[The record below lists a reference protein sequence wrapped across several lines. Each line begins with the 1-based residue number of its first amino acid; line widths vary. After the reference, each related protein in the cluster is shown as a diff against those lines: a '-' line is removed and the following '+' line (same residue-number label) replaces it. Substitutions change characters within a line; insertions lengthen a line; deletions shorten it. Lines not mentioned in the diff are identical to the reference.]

1 MSNLEL
7 NFKNVA
13 IRNKAPTSENK
24 LYVNKSYGGENIFA
38 AKDSS
43 GFVLPNCTGY
53 CYGRCLELGG
63 GVITAPNGDAN
74 QWINNADNSWGRIK
88 KHANNDFRVR
98 FPGMSKETLK
108 LTQSQAKKLLSLPGW
123 LQPNSIACFDS
134 NGKQSAATG
143 WNYGDSG
150 GPGHIVTIEQIVYDS
165 YDVSAYVRTV
175 LQELINKHC
184 VNPETIDLHTMYLEL
199 KYGDI
204 KKWFKKY
211 FNIDIDLKIQELIN
225 KISTVG
231 SIASIIGLVGI
242 VGTIVG
248 IFVSAGLGSGFITK
262 AVIGYFKTMGQMI
275 QILVGILNA
284 SGIQGLI
291 EGLKILSQMSFS
303 VNSMTIGIGTS
314 FIVSMFL
321 SILLPILTSLGL
333 VTGDTAILNILP
345 MLQRCINE
353 DKLLNG
359 KGWQYTLMSA
369 IYMIIACTTKDLYE
383 CSELDNCSVPTK
395 LFMCSESMAGHPIGT
410 EGYFEYTKYPLLN
423 GLADNDCMQGFII
436 GTFLTGEIQD
446 QKEGF
451 PWYITNGGY
460 E

>member
-13 IRNKAPTSENK
+13 IRKIAPTSENK

-74 QWINNADNSWGRIK
+74 QWIDNADNSWGRIK

-143 WNYGDSG
+143 WNYGNSG
-150 GPGHIVTIEQIVYDS
+150 GPGHVATIEQIVYDS

-204 KKWFKKY
+204 KQWFKKY
-211 FNIDIDLKIQELIN
+211 FNIDIDLKIEELIN

-231 SIASIIGLVGI
+231 SIASIIGLVAI
-242 VGTIVG
+242 VGTV
-248 IFVSAGLGSGFITK
+248 
-262 AVIGYFKTMGQMI
+262 
-275 QILVGILNA
+275 VGILALLAGSGALPKFLIEYFKLMGVMIQTLGGILNT
-284 SGIQGLI
+284 SGIHGLI
-291 EGLKILSQMSFS
+291 AFLEMLSTIKLS
-303 VNSMTIGIGTS
+303 VNSMTIASGTS
-314 FIVSMFL
+314 FIVSIFL
-321 SILLPILTSLGL
+321 SILFPILTALGL
-333 VTGDTAILNILP
+333 ITEDTAILNILP

-369 IYMIIACTTKDLYE
+369 IYMVIACTTEDLYE
-383 CSELDNCSVPTK
+383 CGELDNCSVPTK

>member
-1 MSNLEL
+1 MSKLEL

-13 IRNKAPTSENK
+13 IRDKAPTSENK

-143 WNYGDSG
+143 WNYGDPG

-165 YDVSAYVRTV
+165 YDVSSNLSAV

-184 VNPETIDLHTMYLEL
+184 VNPETIDPYTMYLEL

-211 FNIDIDLKIQELIN
+211 FNIDIDLKIKELIN
-225 KISTVG
+225 TISTIG
-231 SIASIIGLVGI
+231 SIASILGLIGI

-248 IFVSAGLGSGFITK
+248 ILASSAGPGVITH
-262 AVIGYFKTMGQMI
+262 AVIGYFKTMGRMI
-275 QILVGILNA
+275 QILGGILNTF
-284 SGIQGLI
+284 GIQGLI
-291 EGLKILSQMSFS
+291 EGLKILSEMTFG
-303 VNSMTIGIGTS
+303 VNSMTIAIGTS
-314 FIVSMFL
+314 FIVSIFL

-359 KGWQYTLMSA
+359 KGWAYTLISA
-369 IYMIIACTTKDLYE
+369 IYMIIACTTEDLYE
-383 CSELDNCSVPTK
+383 CGELDNCSVPTK

-436 GTFLTGEIQD
+436 GTFLTGDIQD
-446 QKEGF
+446 QKESF

>member
-74 QWINNADNSWGRIK
+74 QWIDNADKSWGRIK

-143 WNYGDSG
+143 WNYGDYG

-165 YDVSAYVRTV
+165 YDVSSNLRAV

-184 VNPETIDLHTMYLEL
+184 VNPETIDPYTMYLEL

-204 KKWFKKY
+204 KQWFKKY
-211 FNIDIDLKIQELIN
+211 FNINIDQKIKELAQT
-225 KISTVG
+225 ISAAG
-231 SIASIIGLVGI
+231 SIASIISLLGI
-242 VGTIVG
+242 LGVTIG
-248 IFVSAGLGSGFITK
+248 IIVSLGGSGVIPGV
-262 AVIGYFKTMGQMI
+262 VIGYFRSIGEMI
-275 QILVGILNA
+275 KVLVYSLNNL
-284 SGIQGLI
+284 GIQGLTKLL
-291 EGLKILSQMSFS
+291 GMLSK
-303 VNSMTIGIGTS
+303 MTL
-314 FIVSMFL
+314 FI
-321 SILLPILTSLGL
+321 SILLPILAYLGL
-333 VTGDTAILNILP
+333 VTGDTTILNILP

-359 KGWQYTLMSA
+359 KGWAYTLMSA
-369 IYMIIACTTKDLYE
+369 IYMVIACTTENLYE
-383 CSELDNCSVPTK
+383 CGELDNCTVPTK

-410 EGYFEYTKYPLLN
+410 EGYFEYTKYPLFN
-423 GLADNDCMQGFII
+423 GLANDDCMQGFII
-436 GTFLTGEIQD
+436 GTFLTGDIQD
-446 QKEGF
+446 QKESF